1 MITVMGA
8 TGNTGG
14 RIARSLLE
22 QGHEVRAIGR
32 NEERLAELRALGAEV
47 RAGDTMD
54 AEFLADAF
62 QGSDA
67 VYTLLHTDPRTP
79 DYRAAQ
85 DQHGEAIVAALRSS
99 GVRHVVALSSLGVDQ
114 GEDIGAIAGIAAQE
128 ERLRQ
133 LEDVNILLLRPVSFF
148 ENFFEALELIRT
160 QGIIAD
166 SVNADLPIP
175 MIATQDI
182 AAVATEALAALD
194 WRGVVVR
201 DLLGERDLSYS
212 EATRILGNR
221 IGRPDLA
228 YVQLPYNEM
237 VKALIEA
244 GMSESFAREYTEMT
258 RSFNEGRVGTDPART
273 PGNSTPTTFED
284 FADKFAAALATA

>member
-32 NEERLAELRALGAEV
+32 NEERLAELAALGAEV

-62 QGSDA
+62 DGSAA
-67 VYTLLHTDPRTP
+67 VYTLLHTDPRSP

-85 DQHGEAIVAALRSS
+85 DQQGEAIVAAVRTS
-99 GVRHVVALSSLGVDQ
+99 GVRYVVALSSLGVDQ
-114 GEDIGAIAGIAAQE
+114 CEETSAIAGMGEQE

-133 LEDVNILLLRPVSFF
+133 LKDVNVLLLRPVSFF
-148 ENFFEALELIRT
+148 ENFFGAIELIEA

-166 SVNADLPIP
+166 SVNADMPIP

-182 AAVATEALAALD
+182 AAVAVEALAARD
-194 WRGVVVR
+194 WQGVVVR
-201 DLLGERDLSYS
+201 DLLGERDLSHN
-212 EATRILGNR
+212 EATQILGNR
-221 IGRPDLA
+221 IGRPDLS
-228 YVQLPYNEM
+228 YVQLPYDEM
-237 VKALIEA
+237 ASTLVQA
-244 GMSESFAREYTEMT
+244 GMSESFAQLYTEMT
-258 RSFNEGRVGTDPART
+258 RSFNEGRVGIEPARIPENT
-273 PGNSTPTTFED
+273 TPTTFEQ
-284 FADKFAAALATA
+284 FADEFAALLTTS

>member
-14 RIARSLLE
+14 RIAKSLLK

-47 RAGDTMD
+47 RIGDTMD
-54 AEFLADAF
+54 TDFLADAF
-62 QGSDA
+62 DGSAA
-67 VYTLLHTDPRTP
+67 VYTLLHTDPRSP

-99 GVRHVVALSSLGVDQ
+99 AIPYVVALSSLGVDQ
-114 GEDIGAIAGIAAQE
+114 GEDTGAIAGIAAQE

-133 LEDVNILLLRPVSFF
+133 LEDVNVLLLRPVSFF
-148 ENFFEALELIRT
+148 ENFFEAIELIQT

-166 SVNADLPIP
+166 SVNADMPIP

-182 AAVATEALAALD
+182 AAVAVEALAARD
-194 WRGVVVR
+194 WKGVVVR

-212 EATRILGNR
+212 EATRIIGDR

-228 YVQLPYNEM
+228 YVQLPYDEM
-237 VKALIEA
+237 TLALVQA
-244 GMSESFAREYTEMT
+244 GMSQSFARLYTEMT
-258 RSFNEGRVGTDPART
+258 RT
-273 PGNSTPTTFED
+273 
-284 FADKFAAALATA
+284 

>member
-14 RIARSLLE
+14 RIAKSLLK

-32 NEERLAELRALGAEV
+32 NVERLAELSALGAEV
-47 RAGDTMD
+47 RIGDTMD
-54 AEFLADAF
+54 TDFLADAF
-62 QGSDA
+62 DGSAA
-67 VYTLLHTDPRTP
+67 VYTLLHTDPRSP

-99 GVRHVVALSSLGVDQ
+99 AVPYVVALSSLGVDQ
-114 GEDIGAIAGIAAQE
+114 SEDTGAIAGIAAQE

-133 LEDVNILLLRPVSFF
+133 LEDVNVLLLRPVSFF
-148 ENFFEALELIRT
+148 ENFFEAIELIQT

-166 SVNADLPIP
+166 SVNADMPIP
-175 MIATQDI
+175 MISTQDI
-182 AAVATEALAALD
+182 AAVAVEALAARD
-194 WRGVVVR
+194 WKGVVVR

-212 EATRILGNR
+212 EATRIIGDR

-228 YVQLPYNEM
+228 YVQLPYDEM
-237 VKALIEA
+237 TLALVQA
-244 GMSESFAREYTEMT
+244 GMSQSFARLYTEMT
-258 RSFNEGRVGTDPART
+258 RSFNEGRVGTEPARIHDNT
-273 PGNSTPTTFED
+273 TPTTFEQ
-284 FADKFAAALATA
+284 FADEFAALLATA

>member
-14 RIARSLLE
+14 RIAKSLLK

-47 RAGDTMD
+47 RIGDTMD
-54 AEFLADAF
+54 TDFLADAF
-62 QGSDA
+62 DGSAA
-67 VYTLLHTDPRTP
+67 VYTLLHTDPRSP

-99 GVRHVVALSSLGVDQ
+99 AIPYVVALSSLGVDQ
-114 GEDIGAIAGIAAQE
+114 GEDTGAIAGIAAQE

-133 LEDVNILLLRPVSFF
+133 LEDVNVLLLRPVSFF
-148 ENFFEALELIRT
+148 ENFFEAIELIQT

-166 SVNADLPIP
+166 SVNADMPIP

-182 AAVATEALAALD
+182 AAVAVEALAARD
-194 WRGVVVR
+194 WKGVVVR

-212 EATRILGNR
+212 EATRIIGDR

-228 YVQLPYNEM
+228 YVQLPYDEM
-237 VKALIEA
+237 TLALVQA
-244 GMSESFAREYTEMT
+244 GMSQSFARLYTEMT
-258 RSFNEGRVGTDPART
+258 RSFNEGRVGTEPARIPDNT
-273 PGNSTPTTFED
+273 TPTTFEQ
-284 FADKFAAALATA
+284 FADEFAALLATA